1 MLRGMTRSTLA
12 LMLVAALGCSKE
24 KTTTTKT
31 TPDPTVTTTTS
42 TTQPTKPAPVITGD
56 QQVSSGLAI
65 SGDIATACGIKAPAN
80 PAPNFDYDKEE
91 LSPEDKAILDQIAT
105 CLTTGALKGKTLALI
120 GRADPR
126 GTEEYNLGLGSRRAQ
141 SVSSYLVRLGVGAP
155 QLAVTTR
162 GALEATGT
170 DEAGYAHDRRVDL
183 QLARN

>member
-12 LMLVAALGCSKE
+12 LMLVAALGCSKDKA
-24 KTTTTKT
+24 KTMKT
-31 TPDPTVTTTTS
+31 TPDPTGPVS
-42 TTQPTKPAPVITGD
+42 TGTAQPTKPAPVITGD

-65 SGDIATACGIKAPAN
+65 SGDIATACGIKAPTK
-80 PAPNFDYDKEE
+80 PSPNFDYDKEE

-105 CLTTGALKGKTLALI
+105 CLTTGALKGKELALI

-162 GALEATGT
+162 GALDATGS

-183 QLARN
+183 QLAKN

>member
-1 MLRGMTRSTLA
+1 MI
-12 LMLVAALGCSKE
+12 VAALGCSHDKA
-24 KTTTTKT
+24 KTMKT
-31 TPDPTVTTTTS
+31 TPDPTGPTTATNT
-42 TTQPTKPAPVITGD
+42 PPKPAPVVTAD
-56 QQVSSGLAI
+56 TQVSSGLAV
-65 SGDIATACGIKAPAN
+65 SGDIAAACGIKTSGK

-105 CLTTGALKGKTLALI
+105 CLITGALKGKEIALI

-141 SVSSYLVRLGVGAP
+141 SVSSYLVRLGVGAG

-170 DEAGYAHDRRVDL
+170 DEIGYAKDRRVDL
-183 QLARN
+183 QLAQK